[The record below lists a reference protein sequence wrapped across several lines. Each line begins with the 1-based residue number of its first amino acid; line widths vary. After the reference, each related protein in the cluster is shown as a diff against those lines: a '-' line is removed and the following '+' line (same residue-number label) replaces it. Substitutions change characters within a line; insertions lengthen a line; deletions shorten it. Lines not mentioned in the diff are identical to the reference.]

1 MAHKLYH
8 AYWGIEQK
16 LVPGLRSTQYD
27 YAEQLISLLDGKR
40 WLDLGCGHQVFPDWM
55 RDEQARVL
63 RSAGRI
69 TGIDLD
75 WEGLR
80 KHPGIRDKV
89 FGDLQRLPFAAGS
102 FDVVS
107 ANMVV
112 EHLKEP
118 EWILAEIKR
127 VLMPGGAFV
136 FHTPNLYHWGI
147 VLARCVPDKVKK
159 ALIGFLEN
167 RREEDVFP
175 THYQLNSAAAVKNAA
190 EQSGFDL
197 AELKL
202 VSGSATLAALGWGAI
217 PELVYIRF
225 IQRENLEGL
234 RSNLVVVLRKPF
246 LKQKCAPGE

>member
-1 MAHKLYH
+1 MADKLYR
-8 AYWGIEQK
+8 AYWAIEQR
-16 LVPGLRSTQYD
+16 LLPGLRSSQYA

-40 WLDLGCGHQVFPDWM
+40 WLDLGCGHHVFPDWM
-55 RDEQARVL
+55 KVEQTQAL
-63 RSAGRI
+63 GSAGRI

-112 EHLKEP
+112 EHLEDP
-118 EWILAEIKR
+118 ERILAEIKR
-127 VLMPGGAFV
+127 VLTPGGVFL

-147 VLARCVPDKVKK
+147 VLARCVPDKLKK
-159 ALIGFLEN
+159 AIIGFLEN

-175 THYQLNSAAAVKNAA
+175 THYRMNSAAVIRRLAKR
-190 EQSGFDL
+190 SGFDV
-197 AELKL
+197 AVLKL

-217 PELVYIRF
+217 PELTYIRL
-225 IQRENLEGL
+225 IRAEKLAGL
-234 RSNLVVVLRKPF
+234 RSNLVVVLRKPS
-246 LKQKCAPGE
+246 